1 MVVPARGKSTVQSSV
16 TGPVKV
22 ASRGR
27 HTRVGANLNRSIHM
41 QPRDTKPAELYL
53 VKRKAKKRLLL
64 IKTCFKVIKL
74 LVQLFALIDKYW
86 SKIADLL

>member
-1 MVVPARGKSTVQSSV
+1 
-16 TGPVKV
+16 
-22 ASRGR
+22 
-27 HTRVGANLNRSIHM
+27 M
-41 QPRDTKPAELYL
+41 QPRDAKPAELYL